1 VALPSQVYTANQG
14 RGTQQMAAT
23 FGDLVRTWDTS
34 QKATGSDWSTWGQS
48 GSHDGRSN
56 VQRVSE
62 TLFEYIDLCGQGH
75 INAQLIRASA
85 EILKPEVF
93 DEELQALPR
102 LLDIL
107 IPHDLGERSMSC
119 RTFTMHLRE
128 VTAQHPQS
136 KRVLQCACDIILADT
151 RSSQNVGMERNWC
164 LVLGS
169 LPLIL
174 WTFITMTDNMW
185 KGRFMAAMLIVH
197 HANGVYCPYAHTIY
211 ANWGCRGIEAGVTQL
226 CDVGIHRGT
235 PLDPLGLYHTFGC
248 GYGESLF
255 TDSNT
260 TSGSIDGVDVPSVFR
275 NCTSPD
281 AKRTS
286 EVHTEVTLAELSA
299 TAFTDDCARTASE
312 DEYAAWC
319 APIPDNVLRTS
330 EVYAAGKYL
339 YSFRALESGTDR
351 DRMCT
356 RVQRW
361 RKPSHPLLA
370 KRSTQS
376 LCFWRCLHAITIH
389 L

>member
-1 VALPSQVYTANQG
+1 
-14 RGTQQMAAT
+14 MAAT
-23 FGDLVRTWDTS
+23 FGDLVMTG
-34 QKATGSDWSTWGQS
+34 QKPAGSDWSSWGQS

-62 TLFEYIDLCGQGH
+62 TLFEYIDVNGQGH
-75 INAQLIRASA
+75 IDAELIRASA

-93 DEELQALPR
+93 DEGLQGSPR

-107 IPHDLGERSMSC
+107 IPHDLEQRSMTC
-119 RTFTMHLRE
+119 RAFTMHLRE
-128 VTAQHPQS
+128 AIAQQPRS

-151 RSSQNVGMERNWC
+151 RSARNGGMERNWC
-164 LVLGS
+164 LFLGS

-174 WTFITMTDNMW
+174 ATFITMLDNMW

-211 ANWGCRGIEAGVTQL
+211 ANWGCRGIEAGVVQL

-255 TDSNT
+255 TDSYTREGN
-260 TSGSIDGVDVPSVFR
+260 IDGVHVASVFR
-275 NCTSPD
+275 NCTSPG

-286 EVHTEVTLAELSA
+286 EVGAEVTLGELSA
-299 TAFTDDCARTASE
+299 MAFSDDCANARGTDE
-312 DEYAAWC
+312 DGEWC

-330 EVYAAGKYL
+330 EEYAAGKLHSVPELETLSLIRLFVTQRANVVSAGGSRHTHCWRDYL
-339 YSFRALESGTDR
+339 HDLRPPGAADVLFPHFCRPTMGNASI
-351 DRMCT
+351 
-356 RVQRW
+356 
-361 RKPSHPLLA
+361 P
-370 KRSTQS
+370 
-376 LCFWRCLHAITIH
+376 
-389 L
+389 